1 MQDTKSSQA
10 EEVSSKPAQTGVTTQ
25 KKSNKLLIIAAII
38 AFIMI
43 LLCIVSFI
51 VVKLFVLPPSSKQVC
66 TKVRDLMVDEYK
78 NYVKDNEDAEKT
90 IQELFGDI
98 DECVKEEEDS
108 RKDKSWTEV
117 RKYTRCIMD
126 ADKFADLEKCD
137 ARDK

>member
-1 MQDTKSSQA
+1 MQDTKSQGT
-10 EEVSSKPAQTGVTTQ
+10 EEVSSKPVQTAVTTQ
-25 KKSNKLLIIAAII
+25 KKSNKLLIIVAII

-43 LLCIVSFI
+43 LLCIVSLV

-66 TKVRDLMVDEYK
+66 TKVRDLMVEEYK
-78 NYVKDNEDAEKT
+78 NYVGDDKEAENT
-90 IQELFGDI
+90 VQELFGNI

-117 RKYTRCIMD
+117 RKYSRCIMD

-137 ARDK
+137 AWNK